1 MRNTFL
7 IAAPLL
13 LALVV
18 PARADVMVMPA
29 APAETPPAQA
39 EAPAT
44 TVTVTKTTSV
54 TEITQVPVAP
64 APAPA
69 LLPRKGQTMAE
80 VSKQFGQPSHKH
92 APVGGGSPKTPPIT
106 RWDYDGY
113 SVFFENSHVIDDVV
127 PGNPPEV
134 HHAEELTP
142 ATTK

>member
-7 IAAPLL
+7 IAAPLF
-13 LALVV
+13 LALAA

-29 APAETPPAQA
+29 TPA
-39 EAPAT
+39 EAPVT
-44 TVTVTKTTSV
+44 TVTVTQTSSV
-54 TEITQVPVAP
+54 TEITQVPVTPAPAP

-69 LLPRKGQTMAE
+69 LLPRKGQTMTE
-80 VSKQFGQPSHKH
+80 VAKQFGQPAHKH

-127 PGNPPEV
+127 PSNPPEV

-142 ATTK
+142 ATPK